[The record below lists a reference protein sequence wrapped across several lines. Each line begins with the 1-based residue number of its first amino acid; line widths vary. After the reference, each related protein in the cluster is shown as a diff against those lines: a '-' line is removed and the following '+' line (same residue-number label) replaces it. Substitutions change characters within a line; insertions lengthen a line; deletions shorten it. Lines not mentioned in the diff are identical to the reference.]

1 MNKELI
7 LILDSIR
14 GWAKSEFFFSCKGD
28 LLTIQGM
35 DKNKHLC
42 MCPCTLCPLIQ
53 IRSEKLYPDQI
64 IQTSSQLIK

>member
-14 GWAKSEFFFSCKGD
+14 GWAKSEFSCKGG
-28 LLTIQGM
+28 LLTIR
-35 DKNKHLC
+35 DTYINEHLC
-42 MCPCTLCPLIQ
+42 GYLCTSCPIVQ
-53 IRSEKLYPDQI
+53 IRSKQLYPDQI